1 MPRQDG
7 TPRRVDY
14 SLDQFHGDL
23 DRLGIPR
30 QRQYESRA
38 TFRTLALDGGADN
51 AQIDAITHPRLVT
64 GPDFYRRLER
74 GWGARCAA
82 ILAIPAAA
90 WELVKGEGEQP
101 AADEVTAEVTA
112 YGAKLKTPCN
122 WTRLQGVQMVTPTGL
137 EPMSST

>member
-1 MPRQDG
+1 MTTSCRVRTG
-7 TPRRVDY
+7 RRAGLTIP
-14 SLDQFHGDL
+14 STSSNGDL

-112 YGAKLKTPCN
+112 YGLKQKP
-122 WTRLQGVQMVTPTGL
+122 PATGRGCRGYKW
-137 EPMSST
+137 